1 MHVKSLRSTPSYRPL
16 SNLTTSSA
24 LPFTQSWKVSHLSL
38 QPILTTTHHL
48 LSPIDDRPDVIP
60 IIMPVTVRIAVV
72 SLEGDVA

>member
-1 MHVKSLRSTPSYRPL
+1 MSTLYSFL
-16 SNLTTSSA
+16 QTVVQSDHLSA